1 MSQLSLRDRAE
12 TLAEALPYLQQFH
25 GCTIVIKYGGSV
37 MLQPGLQG
45 SVLRDVVLLHYVGM
59 HPVLVHGGGAGISD
73 MMRRLGMEPKI
84 VQGLRVT
91 DEETMAVAQMV
102 LVGRTNQDIVSAI
115 NQQGGSAVGVSGKD
129 ANLLIAAKRVGPVD
143 LGQVGEVEHVNPG
156 ILHTL
161 VKEGYIPVVA
171 PVAVGRKGETYNVNA
186 DHAAGR
192 LAGALKAVKL
202 IVLSDVPGVLR
213 ERRDE
218 ASLISTL
225 TAHQAKVL
233 LHQGGVEEGMVPKIE
248 GCLDALD
255 SGVHRCHLIDG
266 RVPHAILMEMLTD
279 AGIGTMIAA

>member
-1 MSQLSLRDRAE
+1 MSQLSLQERAE

-25 GCTIVIKYGGSV
+25 GSTIAIKYGGSV
-37 MLQPGLQG
+37 MLQPELQA
-45 SVLRDVVLLHYVGM
+45 SVLRDVVLLRYVGM
-59 HPVLVHGGGAGISD
+59 HPILVHGGGREISD

-91 DEETMAVAQMV
+91 DEETMAIAQMV

-115 NQQGGSAVGVSGKD
+115 NQQGGRAVGLSGKD
-129 ANLLIAAKRVGPVD
+129 ANLLIATKRTGPVD
-143 LGQVGEVEHVNPG
+143 LGQVGDVELVNPE

-171 PVAVGRKGETYNVNA
+171 PIAVGRKGETYNVNA

-192 LAGALKAVKL
+192 VAGAVKAIKL

-225 TAHQAKVL
+225 TAHQARVL
-233 LHQGGVEEGMVPKIE
+233 LHEGKIEEGMVPKIE

-255 SGVHRCHLIDG
+255 AGVHRCHLIDG
-266 RVPHAILMEMLTD
+266 RVPHSILMEMLTD
-279 AGIGTMIAA
+279 AGIGTMITA

>member
-1 MSQLSLRDRAE
+1 MSQLSLQERAE

-25 GCTIVIKYGGSV
+25 GSTIAIKYGGSV
-37 MLQPGLQG
+37 MLQPESQA
-45 SVLRDVVLLHYVGM
+45 SVLRDVVLLRYVGM
-59 HPVLVHGGGAGISD
+59 HPILVHGGGREISD

-91 DEETMAVAQMV
+91 DEETMAIAQMV

-115 NQQGGSAVGVSGKD
+115 NQQGGSAVGLSGKD
-129 ANLLIAAKRVGPVD
+129 ANLLIATKRTGPVD
-143 LGQVGEVEHVNPG
+143 LGQVGDVELVNPE

-171 PVAVGRKGETYNVNA
+171 PIAVGRKGETYNVNA

-192 LAGALKAVKL
+192 VAGAVKAIKL
-202 IVLSDVPGVLR
+202 VVLSDVPGVLR

-225 TAHQAKVL
+225 TAHQARVL
-233 LHQGGVEEGMVPKIE
+233 LHEGKIEEGMVPKIE

-266 RVPHAILMEMLTD
+266 RVPHSILMEMLTD
-279 AGIGTMIAA
+279 AGIGTMITA

>member
-1 MSQLSLRDRAE
+1 MSQLNLQERAE
-12 TLAEALPYLQQFH
+12 TLAEALPYLQEFH
-25 GCTIVIKYGGSV
+25 GSTIVIKYGGSV
-37 MLQPGLQG
+37 MLQPGLQAN
-45 SVLRDVVLLHYVGM
+45 VLRDVVLLHYVGM
-59 HPVLVHGGGAGISD
+59 HPILVHGGGPEISD

-102 LVGRTNQDIVSAI
+102 LVGKTNQEIVAAI
-115 NQQGGSAVGVSGKD
+115 NQQGGKAVGLSGKD
-129 ANLLIAAKRVGPVD
+129 ANLLIATKRTGPVD
-143 LGQVGEVEHVNPG
+143 LGQVGEVEQVNPD

-171 PVAVGRKGETYNVNA
+171 PIAVGRKGETYNVNA

-192 LAGALKAVKL
+192 LAGAVKAIKL

-213 ERRDE
+213 DRRDE

-233 LHQGGVEEGMVPKIE
+233 LREGKIEEGMVPKIE
-248 GCLDALD
+248 GCLDAVDL
-255 SGVHRCHLIDG
+255 GVARCHLIDG

-279 AGIGTMIAA
+279 AGIGTMITA